1 MSDFH
6 QSGVITTFHRL
17 GQFDLKSIERTLVDH
32 TRHRPVALVL
42 PCLYSELDGPALKNI
57 VQHLRHVPYIRQVV
71 VGLDGA
77 NAGEFKRAKKFFS
90 ALPQEVRLVWRDGP
104 RIRKLVT
111 PMIKQ
116 GLSIGGRGKGS
127 NKWLASG
134 LVLADEKCKIIALH
148 DCDIRTYDR
157 ELLARLV
164 FPLASPNMDYEF
176 CKGYYAR
183 VSERLYGR
191 VTRLLVTPLIR
202 ALQKILGRDTPL
214 LVFLDSFRYP
224 LAGEFS
230 MLADLARVNRIPG
243 DWGLEIG
250 VLAEVFRNCTTKRIC
265 QVELC
270 DTYEHKHQSVSADDA
285 TKGLMKMST
294 DIAKSLFRNLATEGV
309 VISEAMFKTLTVRYL
324 RAAQD
329 AVKQYEDDAAING
342 LPFDRH
348 QEMVAVQAFNK
359 SIRIAADDYLRDP
372 FGNPL
377 ISNWNRV
384 TSAIPD
390 FLDRLKDAVNHD
402 NGEKA

>member
-17 GQFDLKSIERTLVDH
+17 GRYDLEAIERTLVEY
-32 TRHRPVALVL
+32 TEHRPIALVL
-42 PCLYSELDGPALKNI
+42 PCLCTEMDGPGLKQI
-57 VQHLRHVPYIRQVV
+57 LEHLKSVPYIRQVV

-77 NAGEFKRAKKFFS
+77 DRRQFERAKRFFS
-90 ALPQEVRLVWRDGP
+90 GLPQDVRILWRDGP
-104 RIRKLVT
+104 RIRKLMAVLE
-111 PMIKQ
+111 KE
-116 GLSIGGRGKGS
+116 GLSIGRRGKGS
-127 NKWLASG
+127 NKWLSSG

-148 DCDIRTYDR
+148 DCDILTYDR

-164 FPLASPNMDYEF
+164 FPLASPNTDYEF

-183 VSERLYGR
+183 VADRLYGR

-202 ALQKILGRDTPL
+202 ALLKILGRDVPL

-243 DWGLEIG
+243 DWGLEMG
-250 VLAEVFRNCTTKRIC
+250 VLCEVFRNCTAKRIC

-270 DTYEHKHQSVSADDA
+270 DAYEHKHQRVSSDDA
-285 TKGLMKMST
+285 SKGLMKMSA
-294 DIAKSLFRNLATEGV
+294 DIARSLFRNLATDGV
-309 VISEAMFKTLTVRYL
+309 VLSEALFRTLTVRYL

-348 QEMVAVQAFNK
+348 QELLAVTAFNK
-359 SIRIAADDYLRDP
+359 SVQIAAADYLSDP
-372 FGNPL
+372 FGAPL
-377 ISNWNRV
+377 FSNWNRV
-384 TSAIPD
+384 TSAAPD
-390 FLDRLKDAVNHD
+390 FLERLREAVGKDGKD
-402 NGEKA
+402 

>member
-6 QSGVITTFHRL
+6 QSGVITTFPRL
-17 GQFDLKSIERTLVDH
+17 GKFDLDATERTLAEY
-32 TRHRPVALVL
+32 TEHRPVALVL
-42 PCLYSELDGPALKNI
+42 PCLYSELEGPALHRI
-57 VQHLRHVPYIRQVV
+57 IEHLKKVPYLRQVV
-71 VGLDGA
+71 VGLD
-77 NAGEFKRAKKFFS
+77 RADRRQFEHARRFFGV
-90 ALPQEVRLVWRDGP
+90 LPQEVRILWRDGP
-104 RIRKLVT
+104 RLRKLSQLMVREG
-111 PMIKQ
+111 I
-116 GLSIGGRGKGS
+116 SVGGPGKGS

-148 DCDIRTYDR
+148 DCDIVTYDR

-164 FPLASPNMDYEF
+164 FPLASPHMDHEF

-191 VTRLLVTPLIR
+191 VTRLLVTPLLR
-202 ALQKILGRDTPL
+202 SLQKILEREVPL

-243 DWGLEIG
+243 DWGLEVG
-250 VLAEVFRNCTTKRIC
+250 VLCEVFRNCTAKRIC

-270 DTYEHKHQSVSADDA
+270 DAYEHKHQTLSSGDE
-285 TKGLMKMST
+285 TRGLMKMSA
-294 DIAKSLFRNLATEGV
+294 DIAKTLFRNLATEGV
-309 VISEAMFKTLTVRYL
+309 IMSDGLFRTLTVRYL

-329 AVKQYEDDAAING
+329 AVKQYEDVAALNG
-342 LPFDRH
+342 LAFDRH
-348 QEMVAVQAFNK
+348 QELLAVHGFNK
-359 SIRIAADDYLRDP
+359 SIRVAADEFLKDP
-372 FGNPL
+372 FGIPL

-390 FLDRLKDAVNHD
+390 ILDRLKAAVDED
-402 NGEKA
+402 NR